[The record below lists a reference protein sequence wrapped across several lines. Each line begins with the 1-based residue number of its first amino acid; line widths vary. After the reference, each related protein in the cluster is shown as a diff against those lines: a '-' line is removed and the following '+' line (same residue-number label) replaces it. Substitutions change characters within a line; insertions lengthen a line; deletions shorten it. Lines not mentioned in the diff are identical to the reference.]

1 MLPALIWTL
10 SEILVK
16 GTSLAGAEQL
26 DFNHPGALREN
37 RPVLN
42 LFCYDLNGCKGKS
55 KTGVV
60 WFEVC
65 FLITAWD
72 WTALGEQQLLSEVL
86 ALMLQHRPLAEVLL
100 AESLR
105 GHGNLPLSVASNRTF
120 SSASLW
126 AALRVPLRPAVLL
139 NVSVPVNAVGQG
151 EFRHTSKE
159 HLSVSNKPG

>member
-16 GTSLAGAEQL
+16 GTSLTGSEQL
-26 DFNHPGALREN
+26 DFNHPGALRQH

-42 LFCYDLNGCKGKS
+42 LFCYDLIECTGMGKA
-55 KTGVV
+55 GVA
-60 WFEVC
+60 WFEAR

-72 WTALGEQQLLSEVL
+72 WTALGEQQLLLEVL

-105 GHGNLPLSVASNRTF
+105 GHGDLPLSVASNR
-120 SSASLW
+120 SLDSASLW
-126 AALRVPLRPAVLL
+126 AALGVPLRPAVLVG
-139 NVSVPVNAVGQG
+139 VSAPLKV
-151 EFRHTSKE
+151 SKGN
-159 HLSVSNKPG
+159 LGLPRRNT